1 MTQAPDVEN
10 TGMGKIQRF
19 WLQTKRIFKI
29 STKPTKKEYMAM
41 LKICLIG
48 MAIIGGISFIVQLIA
63 SLVQPKPTN
72 TETTST
78 MTSTTTTTTQ

>member
-1 MTQAPDVEN
+1 MTQAPDIEQ
-10 TGMGKIQRF
+10 TGMGKFQRF
-19 WLQTKRIFKI
+19 WLHTKRIFKI

-48 MAIIGGISFIVQLIA
+48 MAIIGGISYLVQLIA

-72 TETTST
+72 TETT
-78 MTSTTTTTTQ
+78 TTTTT